1 VPKVID
7 YPRASLLNSIELAD
21 AVSSLGGSSTGSM
34 AAERLNRK
42 EGGAFTALVS
52 AATKYGLISSKSG
65 KLTVQQVYRDYKLA
79 YNDAEKRS
87 ALRAALLSPP
97 MFLAIY
103 ERFEGKPL
111 PVEHFEKL
119 LIREF
124 DVPQEQAS
132 KVSTYFLEGA
142 DQAGLI
148 EAGNVLAAIASP
160 SDVAGS
166 EPSGGLADDDE
177 SRGAPLPPSQA
188 VAKTD
193 PLGPID
199 YAITFKGPGLNSTI
213 VVAEEEDLLIVEAM
227 LKKVKKALTARLDDQ

>member
-1 VPKVID
+1 MPKIVD
-7 YPRASLLNSIELAD
+7 YPRASLLNSLELAD
-21 AVSSLGGSSTGSM
+21 AVSSLGGSCSGSM

-52 AATKYGLISSKSG
+52 AATKYGLVSSKGG

-79 YNDAEKRS
+79 YNDVERRN
-87 ALRAALLSPP
+87 ALRSALLSPP
-97 MFLAIY
+97 MFHAIY

-142 DQAGLI
+142 DQAALLG
-148 EAGNVLAAIASP
+148 AGNILTTLVSS
-160 SDVAGS
+160 SDVEA
-166 EPSGGLADDDE
+166 PDADGGIADGDE
-177 SRGAPLPPSQA
+177 SEVAPLRPNSGIG
-188 VAKTD
+188 KTE
-193 PLGPID
+193 PLGPAD
-199 YAITFKGPGLNSTI
+199 YAITFRGPGLNSTI
-213 VVAEEEDLLIVEAM
+213 VVAEDEDLLIVEAM
-227 LKKVKKALTARLDDQ
+227 LKKVKKALATRLDDQ